1 MWRLAPEKPGLLMMH
16 RDAAGP
22 ASLMSQEAAEA
33 PAVVARMRERNR
45 SHFADIVSHLKERA
59 PTHILL
65 SARGS
70 SDHAAS
76 YLKYLC
82 EIRLGL
88 PCCSMGPSV
97 ASIYGAQLRLNDTVL
112 FSISQSG
119 QSADLLSLQAEA
131 RRAGVLSIAI
141 TNQETSP
148 LARNADI
155 CLALHAGV
163 EQSPAASKSFI
174 ASAAAA
180 ASLIAAWAADRTMLK
195 ALEDLPAILEKAKAI
210 DWRSSY
216 DHLARASSLFVIG
229 RGPSFAMA
237 QEAALKLKET
247 SALHAEAYS
256 AAEVMHGPLELL
268 TRNFP
273 VLAFCPADEAEAHTI
288 ETLQRMSE
296 AGANVIFLGRGKAG
310 TTNLGYAASAHP
322 LLDPISLIQSFYRLA
337 DDVAKLRGRDPDR
350 PRLLNKETSTL

>member
-1 MWRLAPEKPGLLMMH
+1 MTRRG
-16 RDAAGP
+16 AADP
-22 ASLMSQEAAEA
+22 ASLMSQETAEA

-45 SHFADIVSHLKERA
+45 SHFAEIVSRLKGRS
-59 PTHILL
+59 PSHILL

-88 PCCSMGPSV
+88 PCCSMGASV
-97 ASIYGAQLRLNDTVL
+97 ASIYRAELKLKDTVL
-112 FSISQSG
+112 VSISQSG
-119 QSADLLSLQAEA
+119 LSADLLTLQAEA
-131 RRAGVLSIAI
+131 RRAGILTVTI
-141 TNQETSP
+141 TNQENSP

-180 ASLIAAWAADRTMLK
+180 ASLIAVWSEDTAMLK
-195 ALEDLPAILEKAKAI
+195 ALEDLPAVLERAKSM
-210 DWRSSY
+210 DWRASY
-216 DHLARASSLFVIG
+216 DVLAGATSLLVIG

-247 SALHAEAYS
+247 SALHAEAFS

-273 VLAFCPADEAEAHTI
+273 VLAFCPGDDAETRTI
-288 ETLQRMSE
+288 ETLQRMAE
-296 AGANVIFLGRGKAG
+296 AGAHVIFLGRGIAG
-310 TTNLGYAASAHP
+310 KTNLAYAPSAHS

-337 DDVAKLRGRDPDR
+337 DDLARLRGRDPDR
-350 PRLLNKETSTL
+350 PRLLSKETSTL

>member
-1 MWRLAPEKPGLLMMH
+1 MIRQ
-16 RDAAGP
+16 DTAGT

-45 SHFADIVSHLKERA
+45 SHFTEIVSRLKERA

-88 PCCSMGPSV
+88 PCCSMGASV
-97 ASIYGAQLRLNDTVL
+97 ASIYRAELRLKDTVL

-131 RRAGVLSIAI
+131 QRAGVLSIAI

-148 LARNADI
+148 LALNADVL
-155 CLALHAGV
+155 LALHAGV
-163 EQSPAASKSFI
+163 ERSPAASKSFI

-180 ASLIAAWAADRTMLK
+180 ASLIAAWADDGSMLR
-195 ALEDLPAILEKAKAI
+195 ALENLPAVLEKAKAI

-216 DHLARASSLFVIG
+216 DHLARATSLFVIG

-268 TRNFP
+268 TGNFP
-273 VLAFCPADEAEAHTI
+273 VLAFCPADEAEERTV
-288 ETLQRMSE
+288 ETLRRMAE
-296 AGANVIFLGRGKAG
+296 AGANVIFLGRGRTG
-310 TTNLGYAASAHP
+310 STNLGYAPSAHR

-350 PRLLNKETSTL
+350 PRLLSKETSTL